1 MKNTYTFISLFSG
14 AGGFKIGFEKAGFK
28 CLLSSDIE
36 PTSEKTHFKN
46 FKNQPFLLKDIRT
59 IKTSEIL
66 KLTNFIKPD
75 LIIGGPR
82 AKVFLLWVIK
92 ILLIQEMSFL
102 NRM

>member
-36 PTSEKTHFKN
+36 PTSKKTHLKN

-75 LIIGGPR
+75 LIIGGPPCQGFS
-82 AKVFLLWVIK
+82 V
-92 ILLIQEMSFL
+92 MGD
-102 NRM
+102 N